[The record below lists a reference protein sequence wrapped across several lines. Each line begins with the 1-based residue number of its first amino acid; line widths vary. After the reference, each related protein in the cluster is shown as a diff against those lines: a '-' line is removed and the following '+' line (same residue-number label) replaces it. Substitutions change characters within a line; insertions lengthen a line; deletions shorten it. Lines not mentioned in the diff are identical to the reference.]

1 MPDRVAQTGRGI
13 LQATKEQGGIYSIFS
28 MSLQYLRV
36 CDFESGLRGEN
47 RLRQLVAPATLDS
60 NLTAPARV
68 ETLYDCSKTLVN
80 GS

>member
-36 CDFESGLRGEN
+36 CDFESGLRE
-47 RLRQLVAPATLDS
+47 RWLRQLVAPATLDS